1 MDYSIQY
8 LLQKVKA
15 QLPSRL
21 PLFVS
26 LSRGA
31 SADGILNL
39 STDRTAPDFFR
50 PVALPKI
57 LESSMRFKS
66 ILLTAAT
73 TGLTLHPI
81 SCYYPDLISVASATS
96 PQLSNPSS
104 SFILSTYVPGD
115 VCTPMSHQKFSTAAK
130 INATKHEGEST
141 PEASKICAL
150 PSQRS
155 SLPLEVAARRQ
166 AINVL
171 EAMVGGLEL
180 GKWFLG
186 VSSISSS
193 NVQKGGSGCKVCWLC
208 E

>member
-1 MDYSIQY
+1 MDFGIKY
-8 LLQKVKA
+8 LLPRVKA

-31 SADGILNL
+31 SADGILHP
-39 STDRTAPDFFR
+39 STDRTVPDFFR
-50 PVALPKI
+50 TVDLPKVA
-57 LESSMRFKS
+57 ESSMRLKS
-66 ILLTAAT
+66 ILLTGAT
-73 TGLTLHPI
+73 TGLTLYPI
-81 SCYYPDLISVASATS
+81 SCYYPHLVSAANATS
-96 PQLSNPSS
+96 PQLSSPSS

-115 VCTPMSHQKFSTAAK
+115 DCVPMSHQKFSPTAKAT
-130 INATKHEGEST
+130 ATKHEGGSSPDT
-141 PEASKICAL
+141 SKISA
-150 PSQRS
+150 PPNQRS
-155 SLPLEVAARRQ
+155 SLPLEVAARCQ

-193 NVQKGGSGCKVCWLC
+193 SVQKGGSGDKVGR
-208 E
+208 